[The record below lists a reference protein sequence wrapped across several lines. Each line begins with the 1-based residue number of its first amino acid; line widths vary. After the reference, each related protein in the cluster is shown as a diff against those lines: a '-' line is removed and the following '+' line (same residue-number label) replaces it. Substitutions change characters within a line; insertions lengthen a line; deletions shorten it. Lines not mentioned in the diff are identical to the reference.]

1 VPHVCFVAQFWVG
14 LTSLEHLFD
23 LLAECFKLCVAG
35 LFKMQDEAPLAVYGQ
50 QGHEGEDF

>member
-1 VPHVCFVAQFWVG
+1 VAQFWVG